1 LQGAKNSK
9 FLNEYNS
16 SLVIIEIGIDTLDLL
31 KHVRL
36 CFWHQSWHV

>member
-1 LQGAKNSK
+1 LLGARDSK

-16 SLVIIEIGIDTLDLL
+16 SPVIIEIGIDTLDLL

-36 CFWHQSWHV
+36 CFWHQS